1 MTTTKHHKLA
11 VVLSGGGGRGAAHLG
26 IIKSLFKQ
34 GLEPDIY
41 IGSSVGAII
50 AALMAV
56 YDDVDQVI
64 DLYLRFVKKHNWLDL
79 FDLPIFPENK
89 IHSFGGLID
98 GERVINVIAKETG
111 LVGIKLS
118 QTKKPLYITATD
130 LNSGGEVVFASL
142 PTCPPKSAVGGRRR
156 KSAGGSRYQPLFY
169 PKDILITE
177 ALRASIGLP
186 VLFKPYPMALGKK
199 KMALLDGGI
208 RDNCPFTLA
217 AYLPDVKYILASIL
231 SYAGQQNV
239 DYFKK
244 DIVSVFLDF
253 LEISIAFSQL
263 GEACQDNIF
272 AEKGGLSL
280 RLINPGL
287 FSINPLDIKRSQLML
302 LSAYKSAESIFNKFD
317 GLDGFWKK
325 WDKGQIDNFPASRW
339 KIEKLGPSSSN
350 IFSATDLKSPLE
362 GELKRKSFKYRLKR
376 YFS

>member
-1 MTTTKHHKLA
+1 MTAAKPHKLA

-34 GLEPDIY
+34 GLVPDIY

-56 YDDVDQVI
+56 YDDIDQVI
-64 DLYLRFVKKHNWLDL
+64 ELYLRFVKKHNWLDL
-79 FDLPIFPENK
+79 FDVPMFPEK
-89 IHSFGGLID
+89 RIHSFGGLID
-98 GERVINVIAKETG
+98 GERVIKVIAEETG
-111 LVGIKLS
+111 LAGLKLS

-130 LNSGGEVVFASL
+130 LNSGGEIVFGF
-142 PTCPPKSAVGGRRR
+142 PQNIFKS
-156 KSAGGSRYQPLFY
+156 KSRYQPLFY
-169 PKDILITE
+169 PEDILITK

-186 VLFKPYPMALGKK
+186 VLFKPYPMAMGKR

-253 LEISIAFSQL
+253 LEISTAVTQL

-272 AEKGGLSL
+272 TEKGGLSL
-280 RLINPGL
+280 RVINPGL

-302 LSAYKSAESIFNKFD
+302 LSSYHSIESIFNKFD

-325 WDKGQIDNFPASRW
+325 WDKGQIDSFPASRW
-339 KIEKLGPSSSN
+339 KIEKLGHSRSN

-362 GELKRKSFKYRLKR
+362 GELKRKSFKYRLKK